1 MNTARTKPPRPQP
14 DPPTPHPASPAP
26 YDITGASSGPARA
39 PAVHRGKVELRVLG
53 TTSTLQEHIR
63 KQAEEDLGI
72 RLRFIV
78 DDSSAVQR
86 AGVMHPESY
95 EIYDQWFHSIDYL
108 WPAQALQPIDVAR
121 IRHWQEV
128 NSLPRANSLARH
140 KCASAGSVPVD
151 RLYVQADGSLA
162 RKASDRISMLPL
174 THNADSFVYL
184 QDALPPSLAAT
195 PESWAWLLAPE
206 LAGRVALQADAAIG
220 AIDAA
225 LAVEASGLMQ
235 FADIGNLT
243 IEEIDALIS
252 TLIGFKRRGHFA
264 GFWSTFAD
272 AAQLMIANKVVIQ
285 SVWSPAAVE
294 LQRAGLHFRLASPKE
309 GYRAWFGGM
318 SLSRVAH
325 GRVLDAAYDYLNW
338 WLDGWA
344 GAAMARQGFYISNAE
359 RSRGYLDAAEWA
371 YWYDGK
377 PAESELPGPT
387 SKHLIAA
394 GQQRDGGNYVSRM
407 GRIAVWNSVM
417 DEHNYLVRRW
427 NEFKQA

>member
-1 MNTARTKPPRPQP
+1 M
-14 DPPTPHPASPAP
+14 
-26 YDITGASSGPARA
+26 
-39 PAVHRGKVELRVLG
+39 RVLG

-108 WPAQALQPIDVAR
+108 WPARALQPIDVTR
-121 IRHWQEV
+121 ISRWQEV

-140 KCASAGSVPVD
+140 KCASAGSVPVN

-184 QDALPPSLAAT
+184 RDTLPPALAAT

-243 IEEIDALIS
+243 IEEIDALI
-252 TLIGFKRRGHFA
+252 GFKRRGHFA

-272 AAQLMIANKVVIQ
+272 AAQMMIANKVVIQ

-294 LQRAGLHFRLASPKE
+294 LQRAGLQFRLASPKE

-318 SLSRVAH
+318 SLSRVAQ

-344 GAAMARQGFYISNAE
+344 GAAMARQGFYISNSE

-377 PAESELPGPT
+377 PAEFELPGPT

-427 NEFKQA
+427 NEFMQA